1 MKKNM
6 TVKFKLIIITMFI
19 DLGINAQIYKP
30 TKGEVVF
37 ISKAKIADRK
47 LFDKTFKKYKKV
59 FIEATR
65 RTDKIRNGNN
75 PDHKIV
81 KQQEDLYKKL
91 FTSSFIEKT
100 MLFIEDSAIYTH
112 KYTDSVIWYN
122 KRKLSNNKIT
132 SREKI
137 NIKSNIL
144 FNLSQ
149 NDSTRIIE
157 KYTYSYSPI
166 KITKILEKRNI
177 RKNINNFECFK
188 VIYEFKVIEAKSYF
202 AENIVYR
209 REAWVTDKIKSVF
222 HPVVDEQEIIKKYY
236 PLEVKETIKGVKGFE
251 RTYILN
257 KLTLL

>member
-1 MKKNM
+1 MKNN
-6 TVKFKLIIITMFI
+6 IITNFI
-19 DLGINAQIYKP
+19 FFIGLSIHAQSYKYFTP

-37 ISKAKIADRK
+37 TEKAKITNRK
-47 LFDKTFKKYKKV
+47 LFDKTFISYKKI
-59 FIEATR
+59 FIEGTR
-65 RTDKIRNGNN
+65 IADEAKNGKKPDPKIL
-75 PDHKIV
+75 
-81 KQQEDLYKKL
+81 KQQQDLYKTL

-100 MLFIEDSAIYTH
+100 MLFIEDSAIYTY

-132 SREKI
+132 SRAKI
-137 NIKSNIL
+137 NTKSNTL

-149 NDSTRIIE
+149 NNSTRIIE

-166 KITKILEKRNI
+166 KITKILEKRNV
-177 RKNINNFECFK
+177 RKKIDDFECFK
-188 VIYEFKVIEAKSYF
+188 VIYEFKVIEAKNYF

-222 HPVVDEQEIIKKYY
+222 HPVVDEHEIIKKYY